1 MIVKFYAGLRRTVG
15 SKIVEVNLTPG
26 DTVRSVLT
34 RLTGQFPALKSDMWN
49 EAGELTDFIHVF
61 VNSREVKYLAD
72 RLDTHL
78 QEKDV
83 LDIFPPVAGGISDAQ
98 PQE

>member
-1 MIVKFYAGLRRTVG
+1 MKVKFYAGLRRTVG
-15 SKIVEVNLTPG
+15 GKVVEVSLTPG

-34 RLTGQFPALKSDMWN
+34 RLTEQFPALKPDMWN
-49 EAGELTDFIHVF
+49 EADELTDFIHVF

-72 RLDTHL
+72 KLDTLL

-83 LDIFPPVAGGISDAQ
+83 LDIFPPVAGGNT
-98 PQE
+98 E